1 MGDIWY
7 LIKKEAQLEFRQK
20 YALGGILLYVI
31 STTFVC
37 YLSFRSVV
45 DVPTWNALFW
55 IIVLFASVNAV
66 TKSFSQESQGK
77 LLYLYTLVHPRSII
91 LAKMFYN
98 AGLLLMLTLTTTL
111 FYSLFLGNIIQDIFQ
126 FFIIAGIGAT
136 GLAALLTLV
145 AAIAAKTNNNVS
157 LMAILSFP
165 IIMPLLITIIHA
177 SKNAIDDL
185 GWSVNS
191 KYILVLLALNAL
203 ISTLSYI
210 LFPYLWRD

>member
-1 MGDIWY
+1 MNDILF

-20 YALGGILLYVI
+20 YALGGILLYVV

-37 YLSFRSVV
+37 YLSFRSIVN
-45 DVPTWNALFW
+45 VPTWNALYW
-55 IIVLFASVNAV
+55 IIVLFASINAIS
-66 TKSFSQESQGK
+66 KSFAQESQGK
-77 LLYLYTLVHPRSII
+77 LLYLYTLTNPRAII
-91 LAKMFYN
+91 ISKILYN
-98 AGLLLMLTLTTTL
+98 SGLLAILTLITTL
-111 FYSLFLGNIIQDIFQ
+111 FYSLFLGNIIQDIPQ
-126 FFIIAGIGAT
+126 FIVVAIAGST
-136 GLAALLTLV
+136 GLASILTLV
-145 AAIAAKTNNNVS
+145 SAIAAKTNNSVS

-185 GWSVNS
+185 GWSVNG

-203 ISTLSYI
+203 ITTLSYL

>member
-1 MGDIWY
+1 MNDILF

-20 YALGGILLYVI
+20 YALGGILLYVV

-37 YLSFRSVV
+37 YLSFRSIV
-45 DVPTWNALFW
+45 DVPTWNALYW
-55 IIVLFASVNAV
+55 IIVLFASINAV
-66 TKSFSQESQGK
+66 SKSFAQETQGK
-77 LLYLYTLVHPRSII
+77 LLYLYTLTNPRAII
-91 LAKMFYN
+91 ISKILYN
-98 AGLLLMLTLTTTL
+98 SGLLAILTLVTTL

-126 FFIIAGIGAT
+126 FIVVAISGAI
-136 GLAALLTLV
+136 GLASVLTLV
-145 AAIAAKTNNNVS
+145 SAIAAKTNNSVS

-165 IIMPLLITIIHA
+165 IIMPLLITIIRA

-185 GWSVNS
+185 GWSVNG

-203 ISTLSYI
+203 ITTLSYL